1 MPDLNS
7 LNEAQLKAVTHI
19 ASKDLLVVAGPGSGK
34 TFVITQRILY
44 LIRNLHI
51 PPESILVVTF
61 TKDAALSMQNR
72 FLEQSDLSY
81 PVNFGTFHSIFYNI
95 LRQSM
100 PDTKLNI
107 VSDRQKKNILN
118 KILYNISSE
127 HLTTFKTENENVSQL
142 LSAFSFYK
150 NTNDKSR
157 ATEKLLP
164 EYANLFDECFKK
176 YENERRLKKLIDF
189 DDMVYDCYRMF
200 SSDPYILKKW
210 QDRFQYILIDEFQ
223 DINPMQMSA
232 VNLLKGE
239 NCHIFAVGDDDQS
252 IYGFRGALPEC
263 MLDFK
268 KRYDAKEIYLN
279 VNYRSTAD
287 IVNSSL
293 KVISENKN
301 RFVKELRP
309 SSAKETPCDTVKIRK
324 FKDRDEEYGNII
336 NELTNEH
343 NDKLSLERVESTA
356 VLFRTHI
363 LMQGFASY
371 LTAADIPFVMKEK
384 PTSIYEHF
392 IVKDVFAYLEL
403 SICPNKRECL
413 LRILNRPVRYI
424 NREAVMTEGT
434 DIWSAMRNYYI
445 KNLNVP
451 FRAERLNAV
460 EKLKKDIEHIGR
472 MPLHLAVRYILKS
485 IGYEKMLTD
494 NNCIAVNSVKK
505 QEMAEIIEWLNT
517 ESKKYDSFNEWNIE
531 REIYEEKIRN
541 TEKNDGD
548 NECRLQLMTVHA
560 SKGLEFDRVI
570 IPDCNENIYPHGR
583 MPDKETCEEERRIFY
598 VAMTRARKKLELMY
612 ITGTKTSPRLPS
624 RFLNPLLFL

>member
-1 MPDLNS
+1 
-7 LNEAQLKAVTHI
+7 
-19 ASKDLLVVAGPGSGK
+19 VAGPGSGK

-44 LIRNLHI
+44 LILKLHI

-100 PDTKLNI
+100 PETKLNI
-107 VSDRQKKNILN
+107 LSDTQKRHILKNILYD
-118 KILYNISSE
+118 ILNNNLSE
-127 HLTTFKTENENVSQL
+127 NLNELRLENENISQL
-142 LSAFSFYK
+142 LSAFGFYK
-150 NTNDKSR
+150 NTNDKTK
-157 ATEKLLP
+157 AKLKLTP
-164 EYANLFDECFKK
+164 EYASLFDECFEK
-176 YENERRLKKLIDF
+176 YEKERRQKNFIDF
-189 DDMVYDCYRMF
+189 DDMVYDCHMMLA
-200 SSDPYILKKW
+200 SNQYIREKW
-210 QDRFQYILIDEFQ
+210 QNRFEYILIDEFQ
-223 DINPMQMSA
+223 DINPVQMSA
-232 VNLLKGE
+232 VNLLKGDK
-239 NCHIFAVGDDDQS
+239 CHIFAVGDDDQS

-279 VNYRSTAD
+279 LNYRSSAD
-287 IVNSSL
+287 IVYASL

-309 SSAKETPCDTVKIRK
+309 STAKKTSCDTVKIRK

-336 NELTNEH
+336 NELTNKFTNEH
-343 NDKLSLERVESTA
+343 NDKLSLERGESTA

-392 IVKDVFAYLEL
+392 IVKDVLAYLEL
-403 SICPNKRECL
+403 SVYPDKRECL

-451 FRAERLNAV
+451 FRTERLNGV

-472 MPLHLAVRYILKS
+472 MPLYLAVRYILKS
-485 IGYEKMLTD
+485 IGYEEMLMK
-494 NNCIAVNSVKK
+494 NKSIAGNSAKK
-505 QEMAEIIEWLNT
+505 QEISEVIEWLNT
-517 ESKKYDSFNEWNIE
+517 ESKKYDSFDEWNIE
-531 REIYEEKIRN
+531 RKIYEEKIRKP
-541 TEKNDGD
+541 EKNDSD
-548 NECRLQLMTVHA
+548 NECVLHLMTVHA
-560 SKGLEFDRVI
+560 SKGLEFDRII
-570 IPDCNENIYPHGR
+570 IPDCNENIYPHGH

-598 VAMTRARKKLELMY
+598 VAMTRAKKNLELMY
-612 ITGTKTSPRLPS
+612 ITGTKQSPRLPS
-624 RFLNPLLFL
+624 RFLNPLLFF